1 MKGLSRLGLLSALLA
16 GALASNGVG
25 LAEDVLRLRVIDP
38 KPFYKPG
45 DRITLEMR
53 CGAGVTDM
61 VGVLYEPRGEDVD
74 SDFMR
79 PAIPKCPLSRLEIQI
94 PRDFIGKNQVTVL
107 TEYRGQAHGDMF
119 EFEVRSDAQPSD
131 LWFSTDYQNEGCH
144 LSYFHAG
151 SGPRSVVLFSVLPNG
166 TRFDLCREGK
176 VILEA
181 VPPGR
186 AVFSMEEHFC
196 TLDFKKPGPLKIVA
210 SYRGLRKEWTC
221 KDAEPPKP
229 QRPNE
234 RALPQPAK
242 RTISVE
248 EFLKDP
254 TKLDQHPVEIG
265 LCRTV
270 EHWDTGFCYV
280 YKERFGKVS
289 ADTDGRCDNLQ
300 GLRDRMLKAIRE
312 GYCAPPPPVGAVI
325 SISGF
330 RNDPKK
336 LDRNPMDVG
345 KCRLLQHHSTG
356 YCYIYS
362 LPKSRKVSERTDVRC
377 TELDELRRRMAIAI
391 DQGHCVQ
398 AAN

>member
-1 MKGLSRLGLLSALLA
+1 MKELSRLGLLSTLLA
-16 GALASNGVG
+16 GVLASNGVG
-25 LAEDVLRLRVIDP
+25 LAEDVLRLRAIDP

-45 DRITLEMR
+45 DRIVLEMR
-53 CGAGVTDM
+53 CGAGVTD
-61 VGVLYEPRGEDVD
+61 VGVLYDPRGEDVD
-74 SDFMR
+74 PDFMR

-131 LWFSTDYQNEGCH
+131 LWFSTDYQNEGCNV
-144 LSYFHAG
+144 SYALAG
-151 SGPRSVVLFSVLPNG
+151 SGPQSVKLLAVLPNG

-176 VILEA
+176 AVLEA

-186 AVFSMEEHFC
+186 AVFAMKDNLC
-196 TLDFKKPGPLKIVA
+196 TLDLKKPGPLKIVA
-210 SYRGLRKEWTC
+210 SYRGLRKEWEC
-221 KDAEPPKP
+221 KKTELPKLHPPK
-229 QRPNE
+229 
-234 RALPQPAK
+234 K
-242 RTISVE
+242 KISVE

-254 TKLDQHPVEIG
+254 RKLDQHPVEIG

-270 EHWDTGFCYV
+270 EHRDTGYCYV

-289 ADTDGRCDNLQ
+289 VDTDDRCDNLQ

-312 GYCAPPPPVGAVI
+312 GYCDPPPPVAAVI
-325 SISGF
+325 SISAF
-330 RNDPKK
+330 RNDSKK

-345 KCRLLQHHSTG
+345 KCRLLQHRNTG

>member
-1 MKGLSRLGLLSALLA
+1 MKKLSRLGLLSAILA

-25 LAEDVLRLRVIDP
+25 LAEDVLRLRVIDS

-45 DRITLEMR
+45 DRIALEMR
-53 CGAGVTDM
+53 CPAGVTD
-61 VGVLYEPRGEDVD
+61 VFVWYDPI
-74 SDFMR
+74 SQDFDPDFIR
-79 PAIPKCPLSRLEIQI
+79 PANPKCPLSRLEIQI

-107 TEYRGQAHGDMF
+107 AEYRDQPLGDMF

-151 SGPRSVVLFSVLPNG
+151 SGPRSLVLFSVLPNG

-176 VILEA
+176 VILAA

-186 AVFSMEEHFC
+186 GVFDMKDHLC
-196 TLDFKKPGPLKIVA
+196 TFDFKKPGPLKIVA
-210 SYRGLRKEWTC
+210 SYRGLRKEWPC
-221 KDAEPPKP
+221 KNAEPPK
-229 QRPNE
+229 
-234 RALPQPAK
+234 LHPAK
-242 RTISVE
+242 KTISVE

-254 TKLDQHPVEIG
+254 RKLDQHPVEIG
-265 LCRTV
+265 LCRTM
-270 EHWDTGFCYV
+270 EHRNTGYCYV

-289 ADTDGRCDNLQ
+289 VDTDDRCDNLQ

-312 GYCAPPPPVGAVI
+312 GYCDPPPAVAAVI
-325 SISGF
+325 SISAF

-345 KCRLLQHHSTG
+345 KCRLLQHHNTG

-362 LPKSRKVSERTDVRC
+362 LPKSRKVSEPTDVRC

-391 DQGHCVQ
+391 DQGQCVAP
-398 AAN
+398 AARGSAGENPQ